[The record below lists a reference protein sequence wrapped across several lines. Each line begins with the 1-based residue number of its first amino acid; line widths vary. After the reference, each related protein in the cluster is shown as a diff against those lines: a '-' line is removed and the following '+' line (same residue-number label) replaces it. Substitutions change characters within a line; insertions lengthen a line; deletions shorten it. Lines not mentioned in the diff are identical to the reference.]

1 MQKRKRGL
9 VLGVVLLSIGMAFGL
24 GGCMSE
30 QVQNPGSDVIAQYED
45 ERQKIEEEFQSKEA
59 HEEALRSAMGFYVDG
74 NTLYDANGNPFIMR
88 GVNHGHAWFAGKAE
102 NDESILETTLSAL
115 EELGCNTVRVVLADG
130 EQWTKTSLEE
140 LEMVI
145 ESCKA
150 HNLVAV
156 LEVHDATCK
165 SETNSLLEAAQFFV
179 DAKDV
184 LIGQEDYVIIN
195 IANEWG
201 GYNQFATWRKGYCKV
216 IPMLREAGLAH
227 TIMVDAPSG
236 GQQAIAIEKGGTEVF
251 ESDPLEN
258 VMFAVHMYGT
268 AGGSAEK
275 IKNNLKYAT
284 DMGFCVCVGEFGHN
298 HSDGDI
304 DEAYV
309 MEYCQLNSI
318 GYLAWSWK
326 GNASPVEY
334 LDLSL
339 TWDGSELSEWGRTV
353 FEGSNGIKENAKVCS
368 VFE

>member
-1 MQKRKRGL
+1 MQKWKSS
-9 VLGVVLLSIGMAFGL
+9 LGVVLLSVGMAFVV

-30 QVQNPGSDVIAQYED
+30 QTQGQASEQAQNSGSDVIAKYED
-45 ERQKIEEEFQSKEA
+45 ELQKIEEEFESKA
-59 HEEALRSAMGFYVDG
+59 AQEEALRDAMGFYVDG

-88 GVNHGHAWFAGKAE
+88 GVNHGHAWFTGE
-102 NDESILETTLSAL
+102 LETTLSAL

-165 SETNSLLEAAQFFV
+165 SETTSLIEAAQFFV
-179 DAKDV
+179 DAKEV
-184 LIGQEDYVIIN
+184 LIGQEDYVILN

-201 GYNQFATWRKGYCKV
+201 GYNQFVTWRKGYCKA
-216 IPMLREAGLAH
+216 IPMLRDAGLAH
-227 TIMVDAPSG
+227 TIMVDCPSG
-236 GQQAIAIEKGGTEVF
+236 GQQAIAIQKEGAEIF
-251 ESDPLEN
+251 ESDSIEN

-275 IKNNLKYAT
+275 IEKNLKYAT

-304 DEAYV
+304 DEDYV
-309 MEYCQLNSI
+309 MEYCQKNSI

-339 TWDGSELSEWGRTV
+339 TWDGSELSQWGKTV
-353 FEGSNGIKENAKVCS
+353 FEGPNGIGKTAKLCS